1 MSRGESFRT
10 ELSHL
15 GEIRSIVPEGINVM
29 ALTATA
35 TLSTRKFI
43 IRNLS
48 MTNPTVVYM
57 PPVKDNIAYYV
68 MEKKDIEL
76 FFKPITEKLK
86 TRTLVKTI
94 IFCRTYEDII
104 KIHQY
109 ILHDLLE
116 YSTEPKGSP
125 NYVRNRVMDIFTH
138 CTHQSVKKKILEQFT
153 QTDSPLKLVIATVS
167 FGMGVDCPRVRQII
181 HWGIPEDVEMYIQE
195 SGRAGRDGESARAI
209 IVKHPR
215 DLNLKRT
222 SQQMIDFCT
231 STVQCR
237 RSILYSDFSDCGDF
251 TNVGCLCCDICAH
264 LCVCGKCD
272 NKMRL

>member
-10 ELSHL
+10 EFSHL
-15 GEIRSIVPEGINVM
+15 GEIRSIVPEEINVM

-48 MTNPTVVYM
+48 MTNPTVVYT
-57 PPVKDNIAYYV
+57 PPIKDNNIAYYV

-76 FFKPITEKLK
+76 FFKPITEKLQ
-86 TRTLVKTI
+86 TLVKTI

-125 NYVRNRVMDIFTH
+125 NYVRNRVMDVFTH
-138 CTHQSVKKKILEQFT
+138 CTHQSVKTKILEQFT
-153 QTDSPLKLVIATVS
+153 QTDSPLKLVIATVL
-167 FGMGVDCPRVRQII
+167 FGMGVDCPCVRQII
-181 HWGIPEDVEMYIQE
+181 HWGIPEDLEMYIQE

-209 IVKHPR
+209 VVKHPR

-231 STVQCR
+231 STAQGR
-237 RSILYSDFSDCGDF
+237 RSILYSDFPDCGDF
-251 TNVGCLCCDICAH
+251 FNVGCLCCDLCAY
-264 LCVCGKCD
+264 LCVCGQCD

>member
-1 MSRGESFRT
+1 
-10 ELSHL
+10 
-15 GEIRSIVPEGINVM
+15 
-29 ALTATA
+29 
-35 TLSTRKFI
+35 
-43 IRNLS
+43 
-48 MTNPTVVYM
+48 
-57 PPVKDNIAYYV
+57 
-68 MEKKDIEL
+68 
-76 FFKPITEKLK
+76 
-86 TRTLVKTI
+86 
-94 IFCRTYEDII
+94 
-104 KIHQY
+104 
-109 ILHDLLE
+109 
-116 YSTEPKGSP
+116 
-125 NYVRNRVMDIFTH
+125 MDIFTH
-138 CTHQSVKKKILEQFT
+138 CTHQSVKNKILEQFT

-237 RSILYSDFSDCGDF
+237 RSILYSDFPDCDDF

-264 LCVCGKCD
+264 LCVCGQCD